1 MCVDVD
7 GYKIVNVYKPPPI
20 RLQVSDLPVF
30 PHPCLYAGDFNC
42 QPVDWGYDVISAGGE
57 CLVGWVNTNNLALLH
72 KPKDAASFHSSR
84 WNTSTN
90 PDLAFVSIN
99 SDSRL
104 HDRHVLENFPRS
116 QHRPSLI
123 TPPRFARS
131 VPSKPVKR
139 WNFRK
144 VKWSHFITFTNK
156 LARTLPPPDS
166 PNVDHAYQYFCN
178 AISPGAK
185 KCILRGRRNN
195 LIPCWNAVFENL
207 YQAFLQYPEGHE
219 SSRAAAALLA
229 RLDRKRRNRWS
240 EAVQNID
247 FSHSSRV
254 AWSTLNNVTGRSRQ
268 SPRQCPDST
277 NAIAS
282 QLAKN
287 EKYKG
292 ANREISR
299 SILQE
304 LSDRWRATA
313 PDAVNISGEFSP
325 REFVAAPHHLKP
337 GKAQGPDSIFP
348 ELLIHAGPGL
358 KSWLRGL
365 LSSYLRQLKIPKA
378 WRRALVFAILKP
390 SKPVEDPQSYRP
402 ISLLCVSYKI
412 LERLIYNRVEP
423 IVDPSFPKEQAR
435 FRHGKSTLDEVILLA
450 RTNEDSFEA
459 KKKTGAV
466 FVDLTAAYDTV
477 WHRGLTCKLLRLSPD
492 KHMV

>member
-1 MCVDVD
+1 MCADVD

-30 PHPCLYAGDFNC
+30 PHPCLYDGDFNC

-116 QHRPSLI
+116 QHQPSLI

-156 LARTLPPPDS
+156 FSRTLPPPDS
-166 PNVDHAYQYFCN
+166 PDMDHAYQYFCN

-185 KCILRGRRNN
+185 KCIPRGRRNN

-207 YQAFLQYPEGHE
+207 YQTFLQYPEGHE
-219 SSRAAAALLA
+219 SSRVAAALLA

-247 FSHSSRV
+247 FLHSSRV

-282 QLAKN
+282 QLAK
-287 EKYKG
+287 K
-292 ANREISR
+292 REIQGCKSR
-299 SILQE
+299 
-304 LSDRWRATA
+304 D
-313 PDAVNISGEFSP
+313 FSLH
-325 REFVAAPHHLKP
+325 F
-337 GKAQGPDSIFP
+337 
-348 ELLIHAGPGL
+348 AG
-358 KSWLRGL
+358 
-365 LSSYLRQLKIPKA
+365 
-378 WRRALVFAILKP
+378 
-390 SKPVEDPQSYRP
+390 
-402 ISLLCVSYKI
+402 
-412 LERLIYNRVEP
+412 
-423 IVDPSFPKEQAR
+423 IV
-435 FRHGKSTLDEVILLA
+435 
-450 RTNEDSFEA
+450 
-459 KKKTGAV
+459 
-466 FVDLTAAYDTV
+466 
-477 WHRGLTCKLLRLSPD
+477 
-492 KHMV
+492 